1 MIKNLCSGIV
11 FLRFEFWLTS
21 YFLGDLFLLFD
32 LQFPGGSD
40 GKESACNAEDLGWE
54 NPLEKG
60 MATTS
65 VCLPEEFCGQ
75 RSLVGYSP
83 QDCKES
89 DTTAVTEHA
98 CPHTSIRRVSWPS
111 LVAQW

>member
-1 MIKNLCSGIV
+1 MTSLPRARVQSLVKKLSG
-11 FLRFEFWLTS
+11 
-21 YFLGDLFLLFD
+21 
-32 LQFPGGSD
+32 FPGGSD

-89 DTTAVTEHA
+89 DTTE
-98 CPHTSIRRVSWPS
+98 
-111 LVAQW
+111 

>member
-1 MIKNLCSGIV
+1 MVKN
-11 FLRFEFWLTS
+11 
-21 YFLGDLFLLFD
+21 
-32 LQFPGGSD
+32 PP
-40 GKESACNAEDLGWE
+40 ANAEDLGWE

-89 DTTAVTEHA
+89 DTTEMT
-98 CPHTSIRRVSWPS
+98 
-111 LVAQW
+111 

>member
-40 GKESACNAEDLGWE
+40 GKESACNAEDLGWISGLGGSPE
-54 NPLEKG
+54 EGNGNPLHCSSWRIPWTEKPG
-60 MATTS
+60 GLQFT
-65 VCLPEEFCGQ
+65 G
-75 RSLVGYSP
+75 
-83 QDCKES
+83 
-89 DTTAVTEHA
+89 
-98 CPHTSIRRVSWPS
+98 
-111 LVAQW
+111 

>member
-40 GKESACNAEDLGWE
+40 GKESACTAEDLGWD

-89 DTTAVTEHA
+89 DTTE
-98 CPHTSIRRVSWPS
+98 
-111 LVAQW
+111 